1 MRTRGHPVA
10 DRDRRRVGRI
20 SSDARGVDRAQAGK
34 RSDDQRGALGR
45 APLPSHHLC
54 PRGRHWNA
62 ARPPPLAVEHSSS
75 VAPAAPGTQW
85 AGTGMVLGSATAFG
99 TLAIFAKL
107 GYASGLGTEQTLA
120 FRFLLAAIG
129 MVSLAKVIG
138 QNPLRLRRNQLATL
152 FALGGL
158 VYTAQSLTY
167 FIALRSLPA
176 SLVVLIAYIYP
187 SLVVVA
193 GWLFLR
199 RAVSLWHWVA
209 LAASFAGV
217 AMLVGGAR
225 FQLSWVLVWPVALA
239 IASPIIYTGYIL
251 IGERVMS
258 SVPAVAA
265 SAVIMS
271 GAALAFCLLAALNH
285 ELALPRNT
293 SGWAGAV
300 GIALFPTM
308 VAISL
313 FMAGLPRVGAARA

>member
-1 MRTRGHPVA
+1 
-10 DRDRRRVGRI
+10 
-20 SSDARGVDRAQAGK
+20 
-34 RSDDQRGALGR
+34 
-45 APLPSHHLC
+45 
-54 PRGRHWNA
+54 
-62 ARPPPLAVEHSSS
+62 
-75 VAPAAPGTQW
+75 
-85 AGTGMVLGSATAFG
+85 MVLGSATAFG

-107 GYASGLGTEQTLA
+107 GYASGLGTEQTLS

-129 MVSLAKVIG
+129 MVVIAMVIG
-138 QNPLRLRRNQLATL
+138 QNPLRLGRKQLVTL
-152 FALGGL
+152 FALGAV
-158 VYTAQSLTY
+158 VYTGQSLTY

-199 RAVSLWHWVA
+199 RSVSSWHWVG

-217 AMLVGGAR
+217 AMLAGGAR
-225 FQLSWVLVWPVALA
+225 FQLSWALALA
-239 IASPIIYTGYIL
+239 IASPTIYTGYIL

-285 ELALPRNT
+285 ELALPRNV
-293 SGWAGAV
+293 SGWAVAI
-300 GIALFPTM
+300 GIALIPTM

-313 FMAGLPRVGAARA
+313 FMAGLPRVGAARAALLSTWEPVVTVLLAVLVLGDRLSVVQVIGGVLVILAVILVQAAHLWRPGLPNALK

>member
-1 MRTRGHPVA
+1 M
-10 DRDRRRVGRI
+10 
-20 SSDARGVDRAQAGK
+20 
-34 RSDDQRGALGR
+34 
-45 APLPSHHLC
+45 
-54 PRGRHWNA
+54 
-62 ARPPPLAVEHSSS
+62 
-75 VAPAAPGTQW
+75 
-85 AGTGMVLGSATAFG
+85 LGSATGFA

-107 GYASGLGTEQTLA
+107 AYASGLGTEQTLA

-129 MVSLAKVIG
+129 MWMLASVIG
-138 QNPLRLRRNQLATL
+138 QNPLRFNRNQMVTL
-152 FALGGL
+152 LALGGL
-158 VYTAQSLTY
+158 VYTAQALTY
-167 FIALRSLPA
+167 FVALRSLPA

-199 RAVSLWHWVA
+199 RSVSRWHWLA

-217 AMLVGGAR
+217 AMLVGGAH
-225 FQLSWVLVWPVALA
+225 FQFAWGLVLPLALA
-239 IASPIIYTGYIL
+239 IASPTIYTGYIL

-271 GAALAFCLLAALNH
+271 GAAVAFCLLAALNH
-285 ELALPRNT
+285 ELALPRNA
-293 SGWAGAV
+293 SGWAVGV

-313 FMAGLPRVGAARA
+313 FMAGLPRVGAARAALLSTVEPVITVLLAVVLLGDRLSVIQVMGGMLVLLAVIVVQATYLWRPGPPIALK

>member
-1 MRTRGHPVA
+1 
-10 DRDRRRVGRI
+10 
-20 SSDARGVDRAQAGK
+20 
-34 RSDDQRGALGR
+34 
-45 APLPSHHLC
+45 
-54 PRGRHWNA
+54 
-62 ARPPPLAVEHSSS
+62 
-75 VAPAAPGTQW
+75 
-85 AGTGMVLGSATAFG
+85 MVLGSATAFG

-129 MVSLAKVIG
+129 MLALAMVIG

-225 FQLSWVLVWPVALA
+225 FELSSALAWPVALA

-293 SGWAGAV
+293 SGWAVAV

-313 FMAGLPRVGAARA
+313 FMAGLPRVGAARAALLSTWEPVVTVLLAVVILGDRLSIIQVVGGVLVLVAVIVVQAAHLWRPGLPNALK